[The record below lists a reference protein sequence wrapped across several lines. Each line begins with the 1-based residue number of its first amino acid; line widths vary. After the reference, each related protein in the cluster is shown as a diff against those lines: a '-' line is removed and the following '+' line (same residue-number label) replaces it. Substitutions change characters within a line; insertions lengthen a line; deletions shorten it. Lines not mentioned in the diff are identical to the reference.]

1 MKALIMN
8 RLPLLLSL
16 VASVSFAQ
24 NAAINIS
31 CGDCGVFQSIQ
42 VVFDGQDMG
51 ANQPMR
57 IVDVA
62 PGEHEVKVIKW
73 KSPFATEVLY
83 TGMVN
88 FPAGTELRAK
98 ATKGKLDIYGKGSY
112 TPPAPVVTGPSQ
124 EQVDAARGFL
134 DEAKE
139 SVDDLQE
146 KLEDS
151 DEDCTT
157 KLLGRLG
164 SLEDALSDAQRS
176 TGRGEVDAALQRAID
191 AQKLILGKCS
201 KRASKKWGKSI
212 DRVVAKV
219 QNASRYL

>member
-1 MKALIMN
+1 MIRFAL
-8 RLPLLLSL
+8 LTSLL
-16 VASVSFAQ
+16 ASAAFAQ
-24 NAAINIS
+24 TSAISIS
-31 CGDCGVFQSIQ
+31 CGECGVFQSIQ

-57 IVDVA
+57 ITEVS
-62 PGEHEVKVIKW
+62 PGQHEVKVIKW

-83 TGMVN
+83 TGMVD

-112 TPPAPVVTGPSQ
+112 TPPAPVVQGPSA
-124 EQVDAARGFL
+124 EQIEAARDL
-134 DEAKE
+134 IEEAKE
-139 SVDDLQE
+139 SVDDLQD

-157 KLLGRLG
+157 KVIGRLG
-164 SLEDALSDAQRS
+164 SLEDALSDASRS
-176 TGRGEVDAALQRAID
+176 TGRGEVDAALQRALD
-191 AQKLILGKCS
+191 AQKVILGKCS
-201 KRASKKWGKSI
+201 KRSSKKWSKPM
-212 DRVVAKV
+212 DRVVARL

>member
-1 MKALIMN
+1 MKAFTMN

-16 VASVSFAQ
+16 VATIASAQ
-24 NAAINIS
+24 NAALSVS
-31 CGDCGVFQSIQ
+31 CGECGVFQAIQ

-51 ANQPMR
+51 TNQPMR
-57 IVDVA
+57 ITEIS

-98 ATKGKLDIYGKGSY
+98 ATRGKLDVYGKGTY
-112 TPPAPVVTGPSQ
+112 TPPAPVVTGPTA
-124 EQVDAARGFL
+124 EQINAARGFI
-134 DEAKE
+134 DEASE
-139 SVDDLQE
+139 SVDELQE
-146 KLEDS
+146 RLEDA
-151 DEDCTT
+151 EDDCLT

-164 SLEDALSDAQRS
+164 SLEDALQDAQKS
-176 TGRGEVDAALQRAID
+176 TRRYEVDAALQRAVD

-201 KRASKKWGKSI
+201 KRSAKKWARPI
-212 DRVVAKV
+212 DRVVARL
-219 QNASRYL
+219 QNAQRYL

>member
-1 MKALIMN
+1 MKALTMN

-16 VASVSFAQ
+16 VATIASAQ
-24 NAAINIS
+24 NAALSVS
-31 CGDCGVFQSIQ
+31 CGECGVFQAIQ

-57 IVDVA
+57 ITEIS

-98 ATKGKLDIYGKGSY
+98 ATKGKLDIYGKGPY
-112 TPPAPVVTGPSQ
+112 TPPAPVVTGPTV
-124 EQVDAARGFL
+124 EQINAARGFI
-134 DEAKE
+134 DEASE
-139 SVDDLQE
+139 SVDELQE
-146 KLEDS
+146 RLEDA
-151 DEDCTT
+151 DDDCIA

-164 SLEDALSDAQRS
+164 SLEDALQDAQKS
-176 TGRGEVDAALQRAID
+176 TRRYEVDAALQRAID
-191 AQKLILGKCS
+191 AQKLILGKCN
-201 KRASKKWGKSI
+201 KRSAKKWAKPI
-212 DRVVAKV
+212 DRVVARL
-219 QNASRYL
+219 QNAQRSL